1 MEKHPHG
8 HRAGTQVLFRTRWK
22 LGSSRRGPGKN
33 PGGIGKFLGSALS
46 LLDAYHLVI
55 FRSGSEQTCG
65 SGCVGQGRSEHHPGG
80 GHC

>member
-55 FRSGSEQTCG
+55 FRVARNRPVGQG
-65 SGCVGQGRSEHHPGG
+65 VGQGRSEYHPGG